1 MSSKL
6 SSLLKKEDQLE
17 FKELNEKTSFEEYLN
32 KVEQNPNIV
41 RNAYQRVADMIL
53 SYGVEERFNGKDKSL
68 HYNFFDDPMED
79 GKDAIFGID
88 ENLNKLVDVFRQGA
102 NSFGAEKRILLL
114 HGPVGSSK
122 SSIARLLKKGLERQ
136 SKMDEGAIYTYEWHD
151 DEESDILGGS
161 TTFKSPMN
169 EDPLKLLPLEKRKE
183 FLNSLD
189 KSKFKH
195 RRLEVKG
202 ELNPACRFIL
212 KKYLEKYDG
221 NLEEVLKRHIKVRR
235 FTLSEKDR
243 IGIGTFQP
251 KDEKNQDS
259 TELTGD
265 INYRKIAEYGSDSDP
280 RAFNFDGEFNVANRG
295 IVEFVEMLKLDT
307 AFLYD
312 LLGASQEQSIK
323 PKKFAQTDID
333 EVILGHTNEP
343 EYRKLQGNQFMEALR
358 DRTIKIDIPYIT
370 KLDDEVRIY
379 KKDFTEEK
387 CGVHIAPHTIE
398 LASTFA
404 VLSRL
409 EEPKDAKLNLLS
421 KMELYNGK
429 KRAGYNEDSIREL
442 RKNVDREG
450 FVGISPR
457 YIQDKLSNT
466 VMKGEEEGYISPFM
480 ILQELEDGLSN
491 NALITHDDQKERCKE
506 ALALCKDELDRKL
519 KNDVMKAI
527 ALDESAITTLCSK
540 YIDNIKAY
548 TQKEK
553 IRNQYSNK
561 LEEVDERFMRGIEEK
576 IDIPESRKDDFR
588 REIMNYIGALAVE
601 GKQFNYQTNERLYKA
616 LELKLYESQKDQ
628 IKLTSVVSDVIDK
641 EMQDK
646 IEVIKAR
653 LIKQFGYNDKSAKD
667 TLDYVASLQSKG
679 DAEEF

>member
-1 MSSKL
+1 MSQLGK
-6 SSLLKKEDQLE
+6 LLKKEEQE
-17 FKELNEKTSFEEYLN
+17 AFKELHEKITFEDYLE
-32 KVEQNPNIV
+32 KVKANPNIV

-53 SYGVEERFNGKDKSL
+53 SYGVEKINTGKETKL
-68 HYNFFDDPMED
+68 HYTFFDDPMEN

-88 ENLNKLVDVFRQGA
+88 ENLNKLVEVYKQGA
-102 NSFGAEKRILLL
+102 NGFGAEKRILLL

-136 SKMDEGAIYTYEWHD
+136 SKTDEGVIYTYEWHD
-151 DEESDILGGS
+151 EEKSDILGGS
-161 TTFKSPMN
+161 KVFSSPMN
-169 EDPLKLLPLEKRKE
+169 EDPLKLLPMEKRKE
-183 FLNSLD
+183 FLSTVD
-189 KSKFKH
+189 KKDFKY
-195 RRLEVKG
+195 RKLEVKG

-212 KKYLEKYDG
+212 NKYLEKYDG
-221 NLEEVLKRHIKVRR
+221 DLEQVLTKHIKVKRLI
-235 FTLSEKDR
+235 LSEKDR
-243 IGIGTFQP
+243 VGIGTFQP

-398 LASTFA
+398 IASTFS

-409 EEPKDAKLNLLS
+409 EEPKDSRLNVLS

-429 KRAGYNEDSIREL
+429 KIAGYNEDSIREI
-442 RKNVDREG
+442 KKAVDREG
-450 FVGISPR
+450 FMGISPR

-466 VMKGEEEGYISPFM
+466 VMKGEEDGYISPFM

-491 NALITHDDQKERCKE
+491 NALITHDDQKEKCKE
-506 ALALCKDELDRKL
+506 ALAICKEVLDQKL

-527 ALDESAITTLCSK
+527 ALDERAITTLCGK

-553 IRNQYSNK
+553 IRNTFSNK
-561 LEEVDERFMRGIEEK
+561 LEEVDERFMRSIEEK
-576 IDIPESRKDDFR
+576 IDIPDSRKDDFR
-588 REIMNYIGALAVE
+588 REIMNYIGALAIE
-601 GKQFNYQTNERLYKA
+601 GKQFDYKTNERLFKA
-616 LELKLYESQKDQ
+616 LELKLYENQKDQ
-628 IKLTSVVSDVIDK
+628 IKLTSIVSDVVDK

-646 IEVIKAR
+646 IEVIKSR
-653 LIKQFGYNDKSAKD
+653 LKDKFGYNDKSAKD
-667 TLDYVASLQSKG
+667 TLDYVASIQSKG